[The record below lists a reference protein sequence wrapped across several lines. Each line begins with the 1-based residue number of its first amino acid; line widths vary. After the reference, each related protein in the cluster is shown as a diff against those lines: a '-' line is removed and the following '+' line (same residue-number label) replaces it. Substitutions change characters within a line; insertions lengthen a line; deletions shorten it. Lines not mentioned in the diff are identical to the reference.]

1 MIEGNNEVDQLS
13 MWWLQC
19 LCLDEKG
26 LNYYLLL
33 WVIWFMTGAT
43 TFSDCSKW
51 GQNEKLERSDRVHI
65 NRVTFGNIKIGG
77 KKYMSYMYNK
87 NIMYKYE

>member
-1 MIEGNNEVDQLS
+1 
-13 MWWLQC
+13 
-19 LCLDEKG
+19 
-26 LNYYLLL
+26 
-33 WVIWFMTGAT
+33 MTGAT

-65 NRVTFGNIKIGG
+65 NKVTFGSKKIGG
-77 KKYMSYMYNK
+77 KKYELYNIYK